1 MLDTNS
7 LYSPHATNQFV
18 APALVEVIE
27 DDAHKSLNIN
37 WVISEMVRSER
48 EYHLRREARHV
59 ISAARKIP
67 EVFSSTWVCDED
79 AVFAQVSN
87 FAQRELDRLK
97 VSVRGCDSGRVDW
110 PSLIAAAG
118 LRLPPFD
125 PNLEKEKGFKDAIV
139 AETFLQLCGDLPAH
153 GSETAILVSD
163 DTMLGDQVAKRVDGA
178 KVKVLKDLDEL
189 RNELNFLSSDI
200 PAEVA
205 ALLPG
210 KSTELIAN
218 NKEFWDNV
226 YRIAVCSYQQA
237 FTLTPDIVELKT
249 LGSNYTLPIFLR
261 KEMRRVHFVCRY
273 LISRSA
279 MRWVANVMP
288 QPNPAVLLARL
299 DDQYYAP
306 GTALSGTGR
315 FEFGRI
321 PQPPGASSPPTARQM
336 RAVFRNRRE
345 ACRPFR
351 GAWSPIR

>member
-1 MLDTNS
+1 MNASTSSKLHVMLDTNS

-189 RNELNFLSSDI
+189 RILGQRLQNCRVQLSASIHTDAGYRRTENTWIELYAADISSKRNATSPLRLS
-200 PAEVA
+200 
-205 ALLPG
+205 L
-210 KSTELIAN
+210 
-218 NKEFWDNV
+218 
-226 YRIAVCSYQQA
+226 SY
-237 FTLTPDIVELKT
+237 
-249 LGSNYTLPIFLR
+249 
-261 KEMRRVHFVCRY
+261 
-273 LISRSA
+273 
-279 MRWVANVMP
+279 
-288 QPNPAVLLARL
+288 
-299 DDQYYAP
+299 
-306 GTALSGTGR
+306 
-315 FEFGRI
+315 
-321 PQPPGASSPPTARQM
+321 
-336 RAVFRNRRE
+336 
-345 ACRPFR
+345 
-351 GAWSPIR
+351 